1 MSDAREKFATQAD
14 PALLEA
20 IRRLA
25 REEGRQF
32 QALVDE
38 AFTDLLEKRRLG
50 QPRALVRA
58 AYLGSHGRY
67 ASLYEKLAK

>member
-38 AFTDLLEKRRLG
+38 AFTDLLEKRRQG
-50 QPRALVRA
+50 QPRAHVMA
-58 AYLGSHGRY
+58 AYHGSHGRY